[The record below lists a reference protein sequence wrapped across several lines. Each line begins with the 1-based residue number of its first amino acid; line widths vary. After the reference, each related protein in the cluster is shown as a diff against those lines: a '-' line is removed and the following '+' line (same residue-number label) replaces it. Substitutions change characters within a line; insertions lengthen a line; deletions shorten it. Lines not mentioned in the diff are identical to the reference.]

1 MGASA
6 RGDGHELYNVVSS
19 ITDAGVPAYLKSLVN
34 GADAETTWAAVWK
47 NGGVEII
54 ASDEGNRMLSSL
66 TQSLLISD
74 AAKDQVAGVAG
85 KRALACKLVTL
96 ASTVSTAMGD
106 PRVLQWQE
114 ASKSMNPDEEVT
126 YGTTVQLGV
135 VDH

>member
-1 MGASA
+1 MRA
-6 RGDGHELYNVVSS
+6 
-19 ITDAGVPAYLKSLVN
+19 
-34 GADAETTWAAVWK
+34 
-47 NGGVEII
+47 I
-54 ASDEGNRMLSSL
+54 APLPRMLSSL